1 MYKGSE
7 VEVCWVCLL
16 GSQSVWEGM
25 KDVSGKDHE
34 DFVSHWEGFHFYS
47 EWHEVP
53 RESVNP
59 GPKLWQEEEKW
70 VGRNMYVVYIISHES
85 DNT

>member
-47 EWHEVP
+47 E
-53 RESVNP
+53 
-59 GPKLWQEEEKW
+59 
-70 VGRNMYVVYIISHES
+70 
-85 DNT
+85 